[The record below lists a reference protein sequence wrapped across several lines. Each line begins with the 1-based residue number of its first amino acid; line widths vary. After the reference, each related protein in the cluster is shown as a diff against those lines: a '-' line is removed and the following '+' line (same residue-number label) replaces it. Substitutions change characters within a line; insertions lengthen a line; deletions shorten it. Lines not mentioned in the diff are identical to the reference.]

1 MRKTKIAILLLSV
14 CAACAAASAQDA
26 ARSSETTGTWH
37 WFGSCEDTRNLS
49 LVVLLDGKA
58 VYRSRFPVCRNN
70 GPSPTAEE
78 RKIVFHFKG
87 GHIFQGEYRTSP
99 TQTIEA
105 NIWQAGADPNALL
118 LGVTFVTDRVLL
130 NTIHVAKPD
139 NTSVSQLD
147 QGIVVSTFPLT
158 RKKFKAIDETSQLH
172 SQTRIDCF

>member
-14 CAACAAASAQDA
+14 CVVCAAASAQGA
-26 ARSSETTGTWH
+26 ARSSEQRAWH
-37 WFGSCEDTRNLS
+37 WFGSCGDTRNLS

-58 VYRSRFPVCRNN
+58 IYRSRFPVGRDN
-70 GPSPTAEE
+70 GPTPTAGE

-87 GHIFQGEYRTSP
+87 GHIFQGKYRTLP

-118 LGVTFVTDRVLL
+118 LGVTFVSDRVLL
-130 NTIHVAKPD
+130 NTIHVAKPE

-147 QGIVVSTFPLT
+147 RGIVVRTFPST
-158 RKKFKAIDETSQLH
+158 RK
-172 SQTRIDCF
+172 

>member
-1 MRKTKIAILLLSV
+1 MHKTKIAILLLSV
-14 CAACAAASAQDA
+14 CVMGATASAQDA

-37 WFGSCEDTRNLS
+37 WFGSCDDTRNLS

-58 VYRSRFPVCRNN
+58 VYRSRFPLCRNN
-70 GPSPTAEE
+70 GPTPTAEG

-87 GHIFQGEYRTSP
+87 GHIFQGEYRTLP

-118 LGVTFVTDRVLL
+118 LGVTFVSVRVLL

-139 NTSVSQLD
+139 NTSASQLD
-147 QGIVVSTFPLT
+147 RGIVVRTFPST
-158 RKKFKAIDETSQLH
+158 QK
-172 SQTRIDCF
+172 